1 MEKELLVKVA
11 FACMACDGEIDAP
24 EIDCIQ
30 QVFANNDLIKK
41 ESLPVLLNEL
51 RDKLNLDS
59 KAFFNTLFAELSN
72 AVLSESDE
80 LELIDFAIKIIEADN
95 IIDYNEVKLLK
106 KIRSYLNISDKVLL
120 NAMPDKEDYI
130 ASDVVNN
137 LDFFADFNSNINIK
151 EIQLH

>member
-11 FACMACDGEIDAP
+11 FACMACDGEIDAT

-30 QVFANNDLIKK
+30 QVFANNDLINK
-41 ESLPVLLNEL
+41 ESLSVLLNEL

-59 KAFFNTLFAELSN
+59 KAFFNTLFAELSD
-72 AVLSESDE
+72 AVMSESEE
-80 LELIDFAIKIIEADN
+80 LELIEVAIKIIEADN
-95 IIDYNEVKLLK
+95 VIDYNEVKLLK
-106 KIRSYLNISDKVLL
+106 KIRSYLKINDKVLL

-130 ASDVVNN
+130 ASDINRVVDF
-137 LDFFADFNSNINIK
+137 LDDFSSNINIK